1 MAERMSQAATNAG
14 IEDTKQHLAETLARA
29 KAQIAEHWI
38 GYLVLG
44 IVLVL
49 AGMAAIVFPYLSTIA
64 AKIALGWIFVFSG
77 VAIIVHAFSAGDW
90 RGFFFDVAVRLV
102 AFDCRRLSGSAAADR
117 HPHAHHPDRGAVDR
131 GRPPGSR
138 HGSAPETAGR
148 LGLDTAQRTGGDRC
162 RLVDRAAAA
171 EFGDLD
177 DRSHRRHQNDL
188 CRLGLYYLGPRGA
201 SARGASEP
209 ACRLTGTCTRTEAE
223 SSRAP
228 P

>member
-14 IEDTKQHLAETLARA
+14 IDDTKQHLAETLARA

-90 RGFFFDVAVRLV
+90 RGFFWNLLIGLLHLIVGGYLALLPLTGILTLTILIAALLIADGLLEVGMALRLRPQEGWGWILLSGLV
-102 AFDCRRLSGSAAADR
+102 AIAAGLLIALQLPNSATWTIGLIVGIKMIFAGWAFITLALAAHR
-117 HPHAHHPDRGAVDR
+117 PEAPASLRAV
-131 GRPPGSR
+131 
-138 HGSAPETAGR
+138 
-148 LGLDTAQRTGGDRC
+148 
-162 RLVDRAAAA
+162 
-171 EFGDLD
+171 
-177 DRSHRRHQNDL
+177 
-188 CRLGLYYLGPRGA
+188 
-201 SARGASEP
+201 
-209 ACRLTGTCTRTEAE
+209 
-223 SSRAP
+223 
-228 P
+228 